1 VGRTGAVG
9 AKGRERNGANSGL
22 LPAEYVPAEQNLETI
37 GYFSAGYKRKYP
49 TEQQRS
55 KLLLLG
61 SDRKVEIVPTAKYG
75 YPNSEDLDFY
85 RAFLKICQEHTT
97 FVDRYKDGQHTRHPQ
112 IRLPIAFP
120 TSRLLRYAG
129 CVNNNHTWKGAQTW
143 IKRCVLTGIEGGLY
157 EAKTGRLT
165 EGFTTALFR
174 EAYVRGDKMRNSKM
188 ADMNYIWP
196 APWFLSNFYYYYFRR
211 VDLAFHQRLQKAIG
225 KILYPILDTGWYAAQ
240 GGPYT
245 KSYTDLCAILFIPR
259 HKPLSLVKQQLDPS
273 HEELQR
279 EEFLAAWEYC
289 KDQRGKWT
297 GSIRWWP
304 GDKWFCDQEERRNRK
319 ELAERIEAPKV
330 LPVLAPSAEAL
341 QSLSSE
347 VVQEEATVASER
359 YTRVVE
365 RFYARLGQ
373 TKISRQKREQGID
386 ILTDL
391 EIQDFS
397 SEEIEVGLEWI
408 LQNKDQLGG
417 KIYSLGLLPKVIG
430 QALEEKGK
438 IHRHEQRAQEVRE
451 AELDAAQDEKRRRRL
466 AEIYDGLSAGQRE
479 ALTAKAREN
488 LLQQGFKP
496 EFLLDALVRAE
507 VLRLVGEE
515 YGGLGN
521 VNE

>member
-1 VGRTGAVG
+1 MGKAGTVS
-9 AKGRERNGANSGL
+9 AKEREGNETTSGL

-55 KLLLLG
+55 KLLLL
-61 SDRKVEIVPTAKYG
+61 SPDRKVEIVPTAKYG

-97 FVDRYKDGQHTRHPQ
+97 FVDRYQDGQHTRHPQ

-120 TSRLLRYAG
+120 TARLLRYAG
-129 CVNNNHTWKGAQTW
+129 YVNNNHTWKGAQKW
-143 IKRCVLTGIEGGLY
+143 IKRCVLTGVEGGLY

-174 EAYVRGDKMRNSKM
+174 EAYVRGDKMHNNKT

-259 HKPLSLVKQQLDPS
+259 HKQLSLVKQQLDPS
-273 HEELQR
+273 HEEIQR
-279 EEFLAAWEYC
+279 EEFLGSWEYC

-297 GSIRWWP
+297 GSVRWWP
-304 GDKWFCDQEERRNRK
+304 GDKWFRDQEERKNRK

-330 LPVLAPSAEAL
+330 LPVLAPPVDALPSLSAE
-341 QSLSSE
+341 SE
-347 VVQEEATVASER
+347 VGQEEVAGASER
-359 YTRVVE
+359 YATVVE
-365 RFYARLGQ
+365 RFYTRLGQ
-373 TKISRQKREQGID
+373 AKISRQKKEQGID

-391 EIQDFS
+391 EIQGFNG
-397 SEEIEVGLEWI
+397 EEIEVGLEWI
-408 LQNKDQLGG
+408 LRNKDQLGG

-430 QALEEKGK
+430 QALEGKGSIRK
-438 IHRHEQRAQEVRE
+438 REERAQEVRE
-451 AELDAAQDEKRRRRL
+451 TGLDSAQDEKRRRRL
-466 AEIYDGLSAGQRE
+466 TEIYDALSAGNRE
-479 ALTAKAREN
+479 ALTAKAQEKLR
-488 LLQQGFKP
+488 QQGVKQ

-507 VLRLVGEE
+507 VLRLVEEE
-515 YGGLGN
+515 YRGTLG
-521 VNE
+521 